1 MMAHF
6 PVTNFRDF
14 GHYPKLTTTEWWR
27 SEPSTTHRPS
37 RPRPAPRAS
46 DRPAR
51 SLKPARA
58 SRDFRTVSFRP
69 SLPMFAHARVPA
81 ASPRAAW
88 RRSPARSSRAVVR
101 ASIAEPSPPA
111 AAAKAGDKQTAIVV
125 GGGVGGLGMASRLA
139 HAGYDVTILEKN
151 LDTGGRCR
159 SESFEGK
166 GEGYR
171 FDTGPS
177 LMLLPDRYREQ
188 FTAVGKNLHDYMD
201 IERVDPA
208 YRAHFGDHTT
218 LDLLYDTEKMRAQLD
233 AVEEGAGGRYIDWLG
248 RARASLDYGVAAFI
262 EKDANSI
269 LDFVDL
275 RRVGPLA
282 LAVNPVDLLLPQ
294 FNQMAKYF
302 KNEKLRALFSYQELY
317 VGLSPY
323 NAPGVFSLLAATEL
337 TDGVWYPIGGFDK
350 VRQSLQKL
358 ADEEGVKTRLG
369 AEVSKIVTEPLPDE
383 TGSAIKGSKA
393 TQRVT
398 GVRLESGEFLNAD
411 VVVANPDLPCVW
423 EQMIDHETFP
433 EAKKEAERWEDAEY
447 SCSVIEFNWCLDETV
462 PDLLH
467 HNVFLSGDYKGS
479 WERPAVVEDFA
490 EPKQHNFYCHNPV
503 YTDKSCAPEGGASV
517 MVLLPVAN
525 INEQAKICK
534 KRGLPVPSEEDM
546 VNAAREAVLRRFKEA
561 GKDIEKNIVSE
572 SVTTPSQWQE
582 RFNIKHGAVFGLSHG
597 LTQLAAFRPPVRTGI
612 PQLDSPEVDGLHF
625 VGAST
630 RPGNGV
636 PLVLMGVKVVFEK
649 IMELHGA
656 GVKATKQ

>member
-1 MMAHF
+1 M
-6 PVTNFRDF
+6 
-14 GHYPKLTTTEWWR
+14 L
-27 SEPSTTHRPS
+27 
-37 RPRPAPRAS
+37 
-46 DRPAR
+46 
-51 SLKPARA
+51 
-58 SRDFRTVSFRP
+58 
-69 SLPMFAHARVPA
+69 AHARVPA
-81 ASPRAAW
+81 ASPRAAS

-101 ASIAEPSPPA
+101 ASIAEPSPRA
-111 AAAKAGDKQTAIVV
+111 ADTKAGNKQTAIVV

-201 IERVDPA
+201 IQRVDPA

-218 LDLLYDTEKMRAQLD
+218 LDLLYDTERMRAQLD
-233 AVEEGAGGRYIDWLG
+233 AVEEGAGGKYIDWLG

-350 VRQSLQKL
+350 VRQSLQAL
-358 ADEEGVKTRLG
+358 ADEEGVVTKLG
-369 AEVSKIVTEPLPDE
+369 AEVAQIVTEPIPE
-383 TGSAIKGSKA
+383 GESSSIEGSKA
-393 TQRVT
+393 TQKVT
-398 GVRLESGEFLNAD
+398 GVRLESGEVLSAD

-423 EQMIDHETFP
+423 DQMMDHETFP
-433 EAKKEAERWEDAEY
+433 EAKKEAERWEDADY
-447 SCSVIEFNWCLDETV
+447 SCSVIEFNWCLDATV

-479 WERPAVVEDFA
+479 WERPVCVEDFA
-490 EPKQHNFYCHNPV
+490 APKQHNFYCHNPV
-503 YTDKSCAPEGGASV
+503 YTDPSCAPAGGASV

-525 INEQAKICK
+525 INEQRKACA
-534 KRGLPVPSEEDM
+534 KRGVPVPSEEDM

-561 GKDIEKNIVSE
+561 GKDISKNIVSE

-649 IMELHGA
+649 IMQLHGA
-656 GVKATKQ
+656 GVKAAKR

>member
-1 MMAHF
+1 
-6 PVTNFRDF
+6 
-14 GHYPKLTTTEWWR
+14 
-27 SEPSTTHRPS
+27 
-37 RPRPAPRAS
+37 
-46 DRPAR
+46 
-51 SLKPARA
+51 
-58 SRDFRTVSFRP
+58 
-69 SLPMFAHARVPA
+69 MFAHARVPA
-81 ASPRAAW
+81 ASSRATW
-88 RRSPARSSRAVVR
+88 RRSPARSSRAGVR
-101 ASIAEPSPPA
+101 ASIAEPSSPA

-159 SESFEGK
+159 SESFDGK

-201 IERVDPA
+201 IKRVDPA
-208 YRAHFGDHTT
+208 YRAHFGDHTS
-218 LDLLYDTEKMRAQLD
+218 LDLLYDTERMRAQLD

-282 LAVNPVDLLLPQ
+282 LAVNPIDLLLPQ

-337 TDGVWYPIGGFDK
+337 TDGVWYPVGGFDK
-350 VRQSLQKL
+350 VRQSLQAL
-358 ADEEGVKTRLG
+358 ADEEGVVTRLG
-369 AEVSKIVTEPLPDE
+369 AEVAQIVTTPLAE
-383 TGSAIKGSKA
+383 GEASAIAGSKA
-393 TQRVT
+393 TQKVT
-398 GVRLESGEFLNAD
+398 GVRLESGEVLSAD

-423 EQMIDHETFP
+423 DQMIDHATFP

-447 SCSVIEFNWCLDETV
+447 SCSVIEFNWCLDATV

-479 WERPAVVEDFA
+479 WERPACVEDFA
-490 EPKQHNFYCHNPV
+490 APKQHNFYCHNPV
-503 YTDKSCAPEGGASV
+503 YTDPSCAPAGGASV

-525 INEQAKICK
+525 INEQRKACA
-534 KRGLPVPSEEDM
+534 KRGVPVPSEEEM

-561 GKDIEKNIVSE
+561 GKDISKNIVSE

-649 IMELHGA
+649 IMQLHGA
-656 GVKATKQ
+656 GVKAAKR

>member
-1 MMAHF
+1 
-6 PVTNFRDF
+6 
-14 GHYPKLTTTEWWR
+14 
-27 SEPSTTHRPS
+27 
-37 RPRPAPRAS
+37 
-46 DRPAR
+46 
-51 SLKPARA
+51 
-58 SRDFRTVSFRP
+58 
-69 SLPMFAHARVPA
+69 MFAHARVPA

-218 LDLLYDTEKMRAQLD
+218 LDLLYDTERMRAQLD

-302 KNEKLRALFSYQELY
+302 KNEKLRALVSYQELY

-398 GVRLESGEFLNAD
+398 GVRLENGEFLNAD

-447 SCSVIEFNWCLDETV
+447 SCSVIEFNWCLDATV

-490 EPKQHNFYCHNPV
+490 APKQHNFYCHNPV

-612 PQLDSPEVDGLHF
+612 PQWDSPEVDGLHF

>member
-1 MMAHF
+1 M
-6 PVTNFRDF
+6 T
-14 GHYPKLTTTEWWR
+14 
-27 SEPSTTHRPS
+27 
-37 RPRPAPRAS
+37 
-46 DRPAR
+46 
-51 SLKPARA
+51 SLI
-58 SRDFRTVSFRP
+58 
-69 SLPMFAHARVPA
+69 LPA
-81 ASPRAAW
+81 APAAW
-88 RRSPARSSRAVVR
+88 RTPRSRRVVARRASAPVR
-101 ASIAEPSPPA
+101 ASIAEPTAPSA
-111 AAAKAGDKQTAIVV
+111 GAKSGDRQTAIVV
-125 GGGVGGLGMASRLA
+125 GGGVGGLGIASRLA

-159 SESFEGK
+159 SESFDGK

-218 LDLLYDTEKMRAQLD
+218 LDLLYDTERMRAQLD
-233 AVEEGAGGRYIDWLG
+233 EVEPGAGGKYIDWLG

-262 EKDANSI
+262 ERDANSI

-275 RRVGPLA
+275 TRVGPLA

-358 ADEEGVKTRLG
+358 ADEEGVATRLG
-369 AEVSKIVTEPLPDE
+369 AEVEAILTEPLGEGPSE
-383 TGSAIKGSKA
+383 IAGSKA
-393 TQRVT
+393 TQRVR
-398 GVRLESGEFLNAD
+398 GVRLAGGEELTAD

-423 EQMIDHETFP
+423 EQMMDHESFP

-447 SCSVIEFNWCLDETV
+447 SCSVIEFNWCLDTQV
-462 PDLLH
+462 DDLLH

-479 WERPAVVEDFA
+479 WNRPATMSDFDA
-490 EPKQHNFYCHNPV
+490 PKQHNFYCHNPV
-503 YTDKSCAPEGGASV
+503 YTDKTCAPEGGSSI

-525 INEQAKICK
+525 INEQARECK
-534 KRGLPVPSEEDM
+534 KRGVPVPTEEEM
-546 VNAAREAVLRRFKEA
+546 VAAGREAVLRRFKEA
-561 GKDIEKNIVSE
+561 GKDISGHIVNE
-572 SVTTPSQWQE
+572 SVTTPSQWRE

-656 GVKATKQ
+656 GVKK

>member
-1 MMAHF
+1 
-6 PVTNFRDF
+6 
-14 GHYPKLTTTEWWR
+14 
-27 SEPSTTHRPS
+27 
-37 RPRPAPRAS
+37 
-46 DRPAR
+46 
-51 SLKPARA
+51 
-58 SRDFRTVSFRP
+58 
-69 SLPMFAHARVPA
+69 MFAHARVPA
-81 ASPRAAW
+81 ASSRATW
-88 RRSPARSSRAVVR
+88 RRSPARSSRAGVR
-101 ASIAEPSPPA
+101 ASIAEPSSPA

-159 SESFEGK
+159 SESFDGK

-201 IERVDPA
+201 IKRVDPA
-208 YRAHFGDHTT
+208 YRAHFGDHTS
-218 LDLLYDTEKMRAQLD
+218 LDLLYDTERMRAQLD

-282 LAVNPVDLLLPQ
+282 LAVNPIDLLLPQ

-337 TDGVWYPIGGFDK
+337 TDGVWYPVGGFDK
-350 VRQSLQKL
+350 VRQSLQQL
-358 ADEEGVKTRLG
+358 ADEEGVVTRLG
-369 AEVSKIVTEPLPDE
+369 AEVAQIVTTPLAE
-383 TGSAIKGSKA
+383 GEASAIAGSKA
-393 TQRVT
+393 TQKVT
-398 GVRLESGEFLNAD
+398 GVRLESGEVLSAD

-423 EQMIDHETFP
+423 DQMIDHATFP

-447 SCSVIEFNWCLDETV
+447 SCSVIEFNWCLDATV

-479 WERPAVVEDFA
+479 WERPACVEDFA
-490 EPKQHNFYCHNPV
+490 APKQHNFYCHNPV
-503 YTDKSCAPEGGASV
+503 YTDPSCAPAGGASV

-525 INEQAKICK
+525 INEQRKACA
-534 KRGLPVPSEEDM
+534 KRGVPVPSEEEM

-561 GKDIEKNIVSE
+561 GKDISKNIVSE

-649 IMELHGA
+649 IMQLHGA
-656 GVKATKQ
+656 GVKAAKR

>member
-1 MMAHF
+1 
-6 PVTNFRDF
+6 
-14 GHYPKLTTTEWWR
+14 
-27 SEPSTTHRPS
+27 
-37 RPRPAPRAS
+37 
-46 DRPAR
+46 
-51 SLKPARA
+51 
-58 SRDFRTVSFRP
+58 
-69 SLPMFAHARVPA
+69 MFAHARVPA

-101 ASIAEPSPPA
+101 ASIAEPSSPA

-218 LDLLYDTEKMRAQLD
+218 LDLLYDTERMRAQLD

-447 SCSVIEFNWCLDETV
+447 SCSVIEFNWCLDATV

-490 EPKQHNFYCHNPV
+490 APKQHNFYCHNPV
-503 YTDKSCAPEGGASV
+503 YTDKTCAPEGGASV

-525 INEQAKICK
+525 INEQKKICK

>member
-1 MMAHF
+1 
-6 PVTNFRDF
+6 
-14 GHYPKLTTTEWWR
+14 
-27 SEPSTTHRPS
+27 
-37 RPRPAPRAS
+37 
-46 DRPAR
+46 
-51 SLKPARA
+51 
-58 SRDFRTVSFRP
+58 
-69 SLPMFAHARVPA
+69 MFAHARVPA

-88 RRSPARSSRAVVR
+88 RRSPARSSRAGVR

-159 SESFEGK
+159 SESFDGK

-201 IERVDPA
+201 IKRVDPA

-218 LDLLYDTEKMRAQLD
+218 LDLLYDTERMRAQLD

-282 LAVNPVDLLLPQ
+282 LAVNPIDLLLPQ

-337 TDGVWYPIGGFDK
+337 TDGVWYPVGGFDK
-350 VRQSLQKL
+350 VRQSLQAL
-358 ADEEGVKTRLG
+358 ADEEGVVTRLG
-369 AEVSKIVTEPLPDE
+369 AEVAQIVTTPLAE
-383 TGSAIKGSKA
+383 GEASAIEGSKA
-393 TQRVT
+393 TQKVT
-398 GVRLESGEFLNAD
+398 GVRLESGEVLSAD

-423 EQMIDHETFP
+423 DQMIDHATFP
-433 EAKKEAERWEDAEY
+433 EAKKEAERWEDADY
-447 SCSVIEFNWCLDETV
+447 SCSVIEFNWCLDATV

-479 WERPAVVEDFA
+479 WERPACVDDFA
-490 EPKQHNFYCHNPV
+490 APKQHNFYCHNPV
-503 YTDKSCAPEGGASV
+503 YTDPSCAPAGGASV

-525 INEQAKICK
+525 INEQRKACA
-534 KRGLPVPSEEDM
+534 KRGVPVPSEEDM

-561 GKDIEKNIVSE
+561 GKDISKNIVSE

-636 PLVLMGVKVVFEK
+636 PLVLKGVKVVFEK
-649 IMELHGA
+649 IMQLHGA
-656 GVKATKQ
+656 GVKAAKR

>member
-1 MMAHF
+1 
-6 PVTNFRDF
+6 
-14 GHYPKLTTTEWWR
+14 
-27 SEPSTTHRPS
+27 
-37 RPRPAPRAS
+37 
-46 DRPAR
+46 
-51 SLKPARA
+51 
-58 SRDFRTVSFRP
+58 
-69 SLPMFAHARVPA
+69 MFAHARVPA

-88 RRSPARSSRAVVR
+88 RRSPARSSRAGVR

-159 SESFEGK
+159 SESFDGK

-188 FTAVGKNLHDYMD
+188 FTAVGKNLHDHMD
-201 IERVDPA
+201 IKRVDPA

-218 LDLLYDTEKMRAQLD
+218 LDLLYDTERMRAQLD

-282 LAVNPVDLLLPQ
+282 LAVNPIDLLLPQ

-337 TDGVWYPIGGFDK
+337 TDGVWYPVGGFDK
-350 VRQSLQKL
+350 VRQSLQAL
-358 ADEEGVKTRLG
+358 ADEEGVVTRLG
-369 AEVSKIVTEPLPDE
+369 AEVAQIVTTPLAE
-383 TGSAIKGSKA
+383 GEASAIEGSKA
-393 TQRVT
+393 TQKVT
-398 GVRLESGEFLNAD
+398 GVRLESGEVLSAD

-423 EQMIDHETFP
+423 DQMIDHATFP
-433 EAKKEAERWEDAEY
+433 EAKKEAERWEDADY
-447 SCSVIEFNWCLDETV
+447 SCSVIEFNWCLDATV

-479 WERPAVVEDFA
+479 WERPACVDDFA
-490 EPKQHNFYCHNPV
+490 APKQHNFYCHNPV
-503 YTDKSCAPEGGASV
+503 YTDPSCAPAGGASV

-525 INEQAKICK
+525 INEQRKACA
-534 KRGLPVPSEEDM
+534 KRGVPVPSEEDM

-561 GKDIEKNIVSE
+561 GKDISKNIVSE

-649 IMELHGA
+649 IMQLHGA
-656 GVKATKQ
+656 GVKAAKR

>member
-1 MMAHF
+1 
-6 PVTNFRDF
+6 
-14 GHYPKLTTTEWWR
+14 
-27 SEPSTTHRPS
+27 
-37 RPRPAPRAS
+37 
-46 DRPAR
+46 
-51 SLKPARA
+51 
-58 SRDFRTVSFRP
+58 
-69 SLPMFAHARVPA
+69 
-81 ASPRAAW
+81 
-88 RRSPARSSRAVVR
+88 
-101 ASIAEPSPPA
+101 
-111 AAAKAGDKQTAIVV
+111 
-125 GGGVGGLGMASRLA
+125 
-139 HAGYDVTILEKN
+139 
-151 LDTGGRCR
+151 
-159 SESFEGK
+159 
-166 GEGYR
+166 
-171 FDTGPS
+171 
-177 LMLLPDRYREQ
+177 MLLPDRYREQ

-201 IERVDPA
+201 IKRVDPA

-218 LDLLYDTEKMRAQLD
+218 LDLLYDTERMRAQLD

-282 LAVNPVDLLLPQ
+282 LAVNPIDLLLPQ

-337 TDGVWYPIGGFDK
+337 TDGVWYPVGGFDK
-350 VRQSLQKL
+350 VRQSLQAL
-358 ADEEGVKTRLG
+358 ADEEGVVTRLG
-369 AEVSKIVTEPLPDE
+369 AEVAQIVTTPLAE
-383 TGSAIKGSKA
+383 GEASAIEGSKA
-393 TQRVT
+393 TQKVT
-398 GVRLESGEFLNAD
+398 GVRLESGEVLSAD

-423 EQMIDHETFP
+423 DQMIDHATFP
-433 EAKKEAERWEDAEY
+433 EAKKEAERWEDADY
-447 SCSVIEFNWCLDETV
+447 SCSVIEFNWCLDATV

-479 WERPAVVEDFA
+479 WERPACVDDFA
-490 EPKQHNFYCHNPV
+490 APKQHNFYCHNPV
-503 YTDKSCAPEGGASV
+503 YTDPSCAPAGGASV

-525 INEQAKICK
+525 INEQRKACA
-534 KRGLPVPSEEDM
+534 KRGVPVPSEEDM

-561 GKDIEKNIVSE
+561 GKDISKNIVSE

-636 PLVLMGVKVVFEK
+636 PLVLMGVKVVFDK
-649 IMELHGA
+649 IMQLHGA
-656 GVKATKQ
+656 GVKAAKR

>member
-1 MMAHF
+1 
-6 PVTNFRDF
+6 
-14 GHYPKLTTTEWWR
+14 
-27 SEPSTTHRPS
+27 
-37 RPRPAPRAS
+37 
-46 DRPAR
+46 
-51 SLKPARA
+51 
-58 SRDFRTVSFRP
+58 
-69 SLPMFAHARVPA
+69 MFAHARV
-81 ASPRAAW
+81 
-88 RRSPARSSRAVVR
+88 R
-101 ASIAEPSPPA
+101 ASIADPSSPA

-159 SESFEGK
+159 SESFDGK

-201 IERVDPA
+201 IKRVDPA
-208 YRAHFGDHTT
+208 YRAHFGDHTS
-218 LDLLYDTEKMRAQLD
+218 LDLLYDTERMRAQLD

-282 LAVNPVDLLLPQ
+282 LAVNPIDLLLPQ

-350 VRQSLQKL
+350 VRQSLQAL
-358 ADEEGVKTRLG
+358 ADEEGVVTRLG
-369 AEVSKIVTEPLPDE
+369 AEVAQIVTTPLAE
-383 TGSAIKGSKA
+383 GEASAIEGSKA
-393 TQRVT
+393 TQKVT
-398 GVRLESGEFLNAD
+398 GVRLESGEVLSAD

-423 EQMIDHETFP
+423 DQMIDHATFP
-433 EAKKEAERWEDAEY
+433 EAKKEAERWEDADY
-447 SCSVIEFNWCLDETV
+447 SCSVIEFNWCLDATV

-479 WERPAVVEDFA
+479 WERPACVEDFA
-490 EPKQHNFYCHNPV
+490 APKQHNFYCHNPV
-503 YTDKSCAPEGGASV
+503 YTDPSCAPAGGASV

-525 INEQAKICK
+525 INEQRKACA
-534 KRGLPVPSEEDM
+534 KRGVPVPSEEDM

-561 GKDIEKNIVSE
+561 GKDISKNIVSE

>member
-1 MMAHF
+1 
-6 PVTNFRDF
+6 
-14 GHYPKLTTTEWWR
+14 
-27 SEPSTTHRPS
+27 
-37 RPRPAPRAS
+37 
-46 DRPAR
+46 
-51 SLKPARA
+51 
-58 SRDFRTVSFRP
+58 
-69 SLPMFAHARVPA
+69 MFAHARVPA

-88 RRSPARSSRAVVR
+88 RRSPARSSRAGVR
-101 ASIAEPSPPA
+101 ASIAEPSSPA

-159 SESFEGK
+159 SESFDGK

-201 IERVDPA
+201 IKRVDPA
-208 YRAHFGDHTT
+208 YRAHFGDHTS
-218 LDLLYDTEKMRAQLD
+218 LDLLYDTERMRAQLD

-282 LAVNPVDLLLPQ
+282 LAVNPIDLLLPQ

-337 TDGVWYPIGGFDK
+337 TDGVWYPVGGFDK
-350 VRQSLQKL
+350 VRQSLQAL
-358 ADEEGVKTRLG
+358 ADEEGVVTRLG
-369 AEVSKIVTEPLPDE
+369 AEVAQIVTTPLAE
-383 TGSAIKGSKA
+383 GEASAIEGSKA
-393 TQRVT
+393 TQKVT
-398 GVRLESGEFLNAD
+398 GVRLESGEVLSAD

-423 EQMIDHETFP
+423 DQMIDHATFP
-433 EAKKEAERWEDAEY
+433 EAKKEAERWEDADY
-447 SCSVIEFNWCLDETV
+447 SCSVIEFNWCLDATV

-479 WERPAVVEDFA
+479 WERPACVDDFA
-490 EPKQHNFYCHNPV
+490 APKQHNFYCHNPV
-503 YTDKSCAPEGGASV
+503 YTDPSCAPAGGASV

-525 INEQAKICK
+525 INEQRKACA
-534 KRGLPVPSEEDM
+534 KRGVPVPSEEDM

-636 PLVLMGVKVVFEK
+636 PLVLMGVKVVFDK
-649 IMELHGA
+649 IMQLHGA
-656 GVKATKQ
+656 GVKAAKR

>member
-1 MMAHF
+1 
-6 PVTNFRDF
+6 
-14 GHYPKLTTTEWWR
+14 
-27 SEPSTTHRPS
+27 
-37 RPRPAPRAS
+37 
-46 DRPAR
+46 
-51 SLKPARA
+51 
-58 SRDFRTVSFRP
+58 
-69 SLPMFAHARVPA
+69 MFAHARVPA
-81 ASPRAAW
+81 ASSRATW
-88 RRSPARSSRAVVR
+88 RRSPARSSRAGVR
-101 ASIAEPSPPA
+101 ASIAEPSSPA

-159 SESFEGK
+159 SESFDGK

-201 IERVDPA
+201 IKRVDPA

-218 LDLLYDTEKMRAQLD
+218 LDLLYDTERMRAQLD

-282 LAVNPVDLLLPQ
+282 LAVNPIDLLLPQ

-337 TDGVWYPIGGFDK
+337 TDGVWYPVGGFDK
-350 VRQSLQKL
+350 VRQSLQAL
-358 ADEEGVKTRLG
+358 ADEEGVVTRLG
-369 AEVSKIVTEPLPDE
+369 AEVAQIVTTPLAE
-383 TGSAIKGSKA
+383 GEASAIEGSKA
-393 TQRVT
+393 TQKVT
-398 GVRLESGEFLNAD
+398 GVRLESGEVLSAD

-423 EQMIDHETFP
+423 DQMIDHATFP
-433 EAKKEAERWEDAEY
+433 EAKKEAERWEDADY
-447 SCSVIEFNWCLDETV
+447 SCSVIEFNWCLDATV

-479 WERPAVVEDFA
+479 WERPACVDDFA
-490 EPKQHNFYCHNPV
+490 APKQHNFYCHNPV
-503 YTDKSCAPEGGASV
+503 YTDPSCAPAGGASV

-525 INEQAKICK
+525 INEQRKACA
-534 KRGLPVPSEEDM
+534 KRGVPVPSEEDM

-561 GKDIEKNIVSE
+561 GKDISKNIVSE

-636 PLVLMGVKVVFEK
+636 PLVLMGVKVVFDK
-649 IMELHGA
+649 IMQLHGA
-656 GVKATKQ
+656 GVKAAKR

>member
-1 MMAHF
+1 
-6 PVTNFRDF
+6 
-14 GHYPKLTTTEWWR
+14 
-27 SEPSTTHRPS
+27 
-37 RPRPAPRAS
+37 
-46 DRPAR
+46 
-51 SLKPARA
+51 
-58 SRDFRTVSFRP
+58 
-69 SLPMFAHARVPA
+69 MFAHARVPA

-282 LAVNPVDLLLPQ
+282 LAVNPIDLLLPQ

-490 EPKQHNFYCHNPV
+490 APKQHNFYCHNPV

>member
-1 MMAHF
+1 
-6 PVTNFRDF
+6 
-14 GHYPKLTTTEWWR
+14 
-27 SEPSTTHRPS
+27 
-37 RPRPAPRAS
+37 
-46 DRPAR
+46 
-51 SLKPARA
+51 
-58 SRDFRTVSFRP
+58 
-69 SLPMFAHARVPA
+69 MFAHARVPA
-81 ASPRAAW
+81 ASSRATW
-88 RRSPARSSRAVVR
+88 RRSPARSSRAGVR
-101 ASIAEPSPPA
+101 ASIAEPSSPA

-159 SESFEGK
+159 SESFDGK

-201 IERVDPA
+201 IKRVDPA
-208 YRAHFGDHTT
+208 YRAHFGDHTS
-218 LDLLYDTEKMRAQLD
+218 LDLLYDTERMRAQLD

-282 LAVNPVDLLLPQ
+282 LAVNPIDLLLPQ

-337 TDGVWYPIGGFDK
+337 TDGVWYPVGGFDK
-350 VRQSLQKL
+350 VRQSLQAL
-358 ADEEGVKTRLG
+358 ADEEGVVTRLG
-369 AEVSKIVTEPLPDE
+369 AEVAQIVTTPLAE
-383 TGSAIKGSKA
+383 GEASAIAGSKA
-393 TQRVT
+393 TQKVT
-398 GVRLESGEFLNAD
+398 GVRLESGEVLSAD

-423 EQMIDHETFP
+423 DQMIDHATFP

-447 SCSVIEFNWCLDETV
+447 SCSVIEFNWCLDATV

-479 WERPAVVEDFA
+479 WERPACVEDFA
-490 EPKQHNFYCHNPV
+490 APKQHNFYCHNPV
-503 YTDKSCAPEGGASV
+503 YTDPSCAPAGGASV

-525 INEQAKICK
+525 INEQRKACA
-534 KRGLPVPSEEDM
+534 KRGVPVPSEEEM

-561 GKDIEKNIVSE
+561 GKDISKNIVSE

-636 PLVLMGVKVVFEK
+636 LSHYPR
-649 IMELHGA
+649 
-656 GVKATKQ
+656 